1 MILHEY
7 HFNMDNAAVYV
18 WKQSN
23 GISKALSEECL
34 ASPKLWKGNNKI
46 HFFCFQMK
54 IFCSWSLFFQ
64 FLCPVCFGFED
75 ALFTSVP
82 RHQPFNSSLY
92 QVQYNNVDFCNYQP
106 LSNEHHLHLMSACS
120 VLPSIL
126 IAVFHISDLSVLYPS
141 APLHSL
147 ILTKSSAANKLLG
160 HFLNIL
166 ELYC

>member
-7 HFNMDNAAVYV
+7 HFNMDNTVVCV

-23 GISKALSEECL
+23 GISKALSEECF
-34 ASPKLWKGNNKI
+34 ASPKHWKGNNKI
-46 HFFCFQMK
+46 HFSCFQMK
-54 IFCSWSLFFQ
+54 IFCSCSFFFQ
-64 FLCPVCFGFED
+64 FLRLVWFRFED
-75 ALFTSVP
+75 ALFASVP

-92 QVQYNNVDFCNYQP
+92 QVQHNHMDFCNYRP

-126 IAVFHISDLSVLYPS
+126 IAVFQMSELSMLRPS
-141 APLHSL
+141 APLHRL
-147 ILTKSSAANKLLG
+147 IPTKSSAENRLLG